1 MKVRVR
7 VKVGVR
13 VTLRVPVSRGQLKPV
28 TAGVRGV
35 SGAVC
40 VCVCVCACV
49 WLARYT
55 KNLPRG

>member
-40 VCVCVCACV
+40 VSVCVCACV
-49 WLARYT
+49 
-55 KNLPRG
+55 